1 MTFKSFNI
9 KYPEYEVITPQT
21 NLSFTLRS
29 LNVQEE
35 EALKG
40 SLVTPQKIAEHL
52 NKCLFD
58 ALIQKPKTINTIEE
72 FNKHLTLK
80 DRDALLYGLY
90 HITYEDIRNYEI
102 KCSAC
107 DKQSKVTIKASDTFS
122 FIPYEGKDVIKERVK
137 VELPGSP
144 GVSAIIKQPT
154 LFDELSN
161 MKSLLSRPGSTLELI
176 TETLIIES
184 FEQDIEEATAPTIYK
199 ERVDVVDAYLTLPAK
214 DKREIYKKYNDSFGK
229 FGIELKMKNYCP
241 GCGNEDVF
249 DIDLVEN
256 FFRSLY
262 AAE

>member
-21 NLSFTLRS
+21 NLSFTVRS

-52 NKCLFD
+52 NKCIFD
-58 ALIQKPKTINTIEE
+58 SMVQRPKTINSLDE
-72 FNKHLTLK
+72 FHKNVTLK

-90 HITYEDIRNYEI
+90 HITYEDIRNYEV
-102 KCSAC
+102 KCTSC
-107 DKQSKVTIKASDTFS
+107 NHQFPVTVKASETFN
-122 FIPYEGKDVIKERVK
+122 FNPYEGKNVLRERVR
-137 VELPGSP
+137 VPLPGSP
-144 GVSAIIKQPT
+144 GVFAFVKQPT

-161 MKSLLSRPGSTLELI
+161 MKSLMSRPGSTLELI
-176 TETLIIES
+176 TES
-184 FEQDIEEATAPTIYK
+184 FEQDVEDRAESVVYTD
-199 ERVDVVDAYLTLPAK
+199 RVDVVDAYLTLPAK
-214 DKREIYKKYNDSFGK
+214 DKREIYKKYNEAFGK
-229 FGIELKMKNYCP
+229 YGIELKMKNYCTS
-241 GCGNEDVF
+241 CGHEDIF

>member
-21 NLSFTLRS
+21 NLSFTVRS

-52 NKCLFD
+52 NKCIFEST
-58 ALIQKPKTINTIEE
+58 IQRPKTINTLDE
-72 FNKHLTLK
+72 FHKNLTLK

-102 KCSAC
+102 KCTSC
-107 DKQSKVTIKASDTFS
+107 DHQFPVTVKASETFN
-122 FIPYEGKDVIKERVK
+122 FNGYEGKNIIRERIKVA
-137 VELPGSP
+137 LPNSP
-144 GVSAIIKQPT
+144 GVFTFVKQPT

-161 MKSLLSRPGSTLELI
+161 MKSLMSRPGSTLELI

-184 FEQDIEEATAPTIYK
+184 FEQDIEETAEPVRYTD
-199 ERVDVVDAYLTLPAK
+199 RVDVVDAYLSLPAK
-214 DKREIYKKYNDSFGK
+214 DKREIYKKYNEHFGK
-229 FGIELKMKNYCP
+229 YGIELKMKNYCP
-241 GCGNEDVF
+241 SCGHEDIF

>member
-1 MTFKSFNI
+1 MTFKSFNL

-21 NLSFTLRS
+21 RHSFTVRS

-52 NKCLFD
+52 NKCLFEST
-58 ALIQKPKTINTIEE
+58 IQRPKVINTLDE
-72 FNKHLTLK
+72 FHKRITLK

-102 KCSAC
+102 RCTAC
-107 DKQSKVTIKASDTFS
+107 NHQFPVSVKASETFN
-122 FIPYEGKDVIKERVK
+122 ITPYEGQDILKERIK
-137 VELPGSP
+137 VTLPGST
-144 GVSAIIKQPT
+144 GVSAIVKQPT

-161 MKSLLSRPGSTLELI
+161 MKSLMSRPGSTLELI

-184 FEQDIEEATAPTIYK
+184 FEQDVEEIAEPVVYK
-199 ERVDVVDAYLTLPAK
+199 ERPDIIDAYLTLPAK
-214 DKREIYKKYNDSFGK
+214 DKREIYKQYNEAFGK
-229 FGIELKMKNYCP
+229 YGIDLKMKNYCP
-241 GCGNEDVF
+241 SCGQEDLF
-249 DIDLVEN
+249 TIDLVEN

>member
-21 NLSFTLRS
+21 NLSFTVRS
-29 LNVQEE
+29 LSVQEE
-35 EALKG
+35 ETLKG

-52 NKCLFD
+52 NKCLYESTV
-58 ALIQKPKTINTIEE
+58 IRPKTINTLDE
-72 FNKHLTLK
+72 FHKNLTLK

-90 HITYEDIRNYEI
+90 HITYADIRNYEI
-102 KCSAC
+102 KCTKC
-107 DKQSKVTIKASDTFS
+107 EHQFPVTVKASETFNIKP
-122 FIPYEGKDVIKERVK
+122 FEGKNILRERVK
-137 VELPGSP
+137 VTLPASP
-144 GVSAIIKQPT
+144 GVFALVKQPT

-161 MKSLLSRPGSTLELI
+161 MKSLMTRPGSTLELI

-184 FEQDIEEATAPTIYK
+184 FEQDVEEKAEAIVYS
-199 ERVDVVDAYLTLPAK
+199 ERIDVVDAYLSLPAK
-214 DKREIYKKYNDSFGK
+214 DKREIYKKYNEAFGK
-229 FGIELKMKNYCP
+229 YGIELKMKNYCP
-241 GCGNEDVF
+241 ACGNEDLF